1 MFYREVSCLQEYNS
15 PDEYIADVQKHIRWK
30 RAKVVVTKELYEH
43 ISDQFDFF
51 VANGFEESEAMKK
64 AIQEMGSADVVGTEL
79 DNVHR
84 PKMNWLLLALI
95 GLLLLIGM
103 TISFM
108 LLSTTE
114 TLPKVYGIV
123 CGFGVAIFV
132 YYVDYTVLIRYPRLI
147 YFILSILAIITSVW
161 ELRNGFSVLGYSYT
175 FYLLLCY
182 PIALVGILFNIKNSG
197 SNIGIV
203 LYAIYACCPL
213 VLAILNKSFTAFI
226 SILIC
231 SVFLLIYGLKLN
243 WIKWNKLNIIGASC
257 IVAFLAIF
265 VFFINQFYDIVSDTI
280 HIDSTQFYQL
290 NLFSAL
296 GNSELIGKSSIS
308 INEQLLGYLYDH
320 PISLLLY
327 NYGIVLVLFLLAAFG
342 LLFYLLYKTVKKQNT
357 EVGKLLANMVLMIFG
372 IKLVG
377 TLMCEIGILPDFNIG
392 FPFVTTGGVFII
404 YDLALIGIILS
415 IIRNESIAKDW
426 VRLKEKRRIENE

>member
-123 CGFGVAIFV
+123 CGFGVAI
-132 YYVDYTVLIRYPRLI
+132 
-147 YFILSILAIITSVW
+147 
-161 ELRNGFSVLGYSYT
+161 
-175 FYLLLCY
+175 LCTT
-182 PIALVGILFNIKNSG
+182 L
-197 SNIGIV
+197 
-203 LYAIYACCPL
+203 
-213 VLAILNKSFTAFI
+213 
-226 SILIC
+226 
-231 SVFLLIYGLKLN
+231 
-243 WIKWNKLNIIGASC
+243 
-257 IVAFLAIF
+257 
-265 VFFINQFYDIVSDTI
+265 TI
-280 HIDSTQFYQL
+280 QS
-290 NLFSAL
+290 
-296 GNSELIGKSSIS
+296 
-308 INEQLLGYLYDH
+308 
-320 PISLLLY
+320 
-327 NYGIVLVLFLLAAFG
+327 
-342 LLFYLLYKTVKKQNT
+342 
-357 EVGKLLANMVLMIFG
+357 
-372 IKLVG
+372 
-377 TLMCEIGILPDFNIG
+377 
-392 FPFVTTGGVFII
+392 
-404 YDLALIGIILS
+404 
-415 IIRNESIAKDW
+415 
-426 VRLKEKRRIENE
+426 